1 MRKEKG
7 RADWLSPFFVL
18 KSLEYK
24 KASALL
30 NSSSPSVHAM
40 GIFNTYP
47 KSLGIVRSNRKPPNK
62 RRGGKGI
69 VEALFSQPCGSDEYG
84 KLAGLSRAMM
94 SLVDLVGVATVKFM
108 YESDHTPTKRQVL
121 DAGNEFNQA
130 SVVLVG
136 KLSGLRTMGAYYE
149 AMFTV
154 NELIVPALVNLE
166 KFIGED
172 LRIDEGLPSEILA
185 KFVAS

>member
-1 MRKEKG
+1 M
-7 RADWLSPFFVL
+7 
-18 KSLEYK
+18 
-24 KASALL
+24 
-30 NSSSPSVHAM
+30 
-40 GIFNTYP
+40 
-47 KSLGIVRSNRKPPNK
+47 
-62 RRGGKGI
+62 
-69 VEALFSQPCGSDEYG
+69 EALFSQPCGSDEYG

>member
-1 MRKEKG
+1 MNTSR
-7 RADWLSPFFVL
+7 
-18 KSLEYK
+18 
-24 KASALL
+24 
-30 NSSSPSVHAM
+30 PSVHAM

-84 KLAGLSRAMM
+84 KLVELAKAM
-94 SLVDLVGVATVKFM
+94 SALVDLVSVATVKFM
-108 YESDHTPTKRQVL
+108 YESDHTPTKHEVL
-121 DAGNEFNQA
+121 NAGRAFTDANTAVIE
-130 SVVLVG
+130 
-136 KLSGLRTMGAYYE
+136 KMKGLRTMGAFYE
-149 AMFTV
+149 AMFSV

-166 KFIGED
+166 KFIGND
-172 LRIDEGLPSEILA
+172 LRIDEGLPSELIG